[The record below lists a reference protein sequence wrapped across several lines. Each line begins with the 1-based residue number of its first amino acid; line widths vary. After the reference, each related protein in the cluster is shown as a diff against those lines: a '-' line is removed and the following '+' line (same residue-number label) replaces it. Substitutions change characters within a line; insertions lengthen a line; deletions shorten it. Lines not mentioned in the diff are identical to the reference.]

1 MWQSLQMARLS
12 SVSRHV
18 ASGAAIQAGVLSG
31 EAGDIVLVDV
41 TPLTPGV
48 KTLGSVATSL
58 IARNAPLPVKHT
70 ETFTTAA
77 DMQTGPSTCTRGTT
91 HGR

>member
-41 TPLTPGV
+41 TPL
-48 KTLGSVATSL
+48 